1 MIGIHQPKQLQ
12 PRFGEQGI
20 AIGIILVIE
29 IQQGGL
35 QAGAQLDRHLLA
47 KGSGGHIADHHFNWN
62 HPHRTHEHPAGVPHA
77 QIVGGNPTGGEVL
90 KQSSRDLAVE
100 LPLARQF
107 GLFEGVE
114 GRGVILELNRHQV
127 GAIGGIDPLGLAF
140 V

>member
-1 MIGIHQPKQLQ
+1 M
-12 PRFGEQGI
+12 
-20 AIGIILVIE
+20 
-29 IQQGGL
+29 
-35 QAGAQLDRHLLA
+35 
-47 KGSGGHIADHHFNWN
+47 GGH
-62 HPHRTHEHPAGVPHA
+62 
-77 QIVGGNPTGGEVL
+77 PTGGEVL

-140 V
+140 VEERTEAVGRHGWGSENDLGAWPPGERGERNCRSNSA